1 MSNKNDI
8 GDHKSSAGEVGIVI
22 REIVRSD
29 LTDKEKIGD
38 LQMRFAEF
46 ERLTKARCE
55 VIENFIGLMPSECKH
70 DFQADTDGHPY
81 CRKCGRYAYSNTYKP
96 ICTCEDRNTDYH
108 LTVCC
113 APKILINK
121 EVAKKWA
128 DEMLAQAKY
137 AKLSPQSLV
146 DLLNEIR
153 KSL

>member
-1 MSNKNDI
+1 MLNNIS
-8 GDHKSSAGEVGIVI
+8 
-22 REIVRSD
+22 
-29 LTDKEKIGD
+29 EKVAD

-55 VIENFIGLMPSECKH
+55 VIENFIGLMPSKCKH
-70 DFQADTDGHPY
+70 DFQANTDGH
-81 CRKCGRYAYSNTYKP
+81 AYLNTYKP

-108 LTVCC
+108 LKVCC
-113 APKILINK
+113 AEKILINK

-153 KSL
+153 KGLS